1 MNSEYTAA
9 TPTATACIIQ
19 HSICSITFPAT
30 MIHILY
36 NGVQLRPNLVHC
48 LSSAVSTKGRTVLE
62 ILNDAD
68 GYKIISTEGKV
79 VIVNRLLDITL
90 KA

>member
-1 MNSEYTAA
+1 M
-9 TPTATACIIQ
+9 
-19 HSICSITFPAT
+19 
-30 MIHILY
+30 
-36 NGVQLRPNLVHC
+36 RPNLVHC
-48 LSSAVSTKGRTVLE
+48 LSSAVSTKSRTVLE

>member
-1 MNSEYTAA
+1 
-9 TPTATACIIQ
+9 
-19 HSICSITFPAT
+19 

-48 LSSAVSTKGRTVLE
+48 LSSAVSAKGRTVLE